1 MTTLNQLQTTAE
13 ALTQHVVDNAFQTYR
28 ELCIYRSAAL
38 HKAASKF
45 EAFNMT
51 AEAEALT
58 QLSEHV
64 FVEDTTDEELEA
76 AFATINQVDGS
87 IGRNFD
93 TDTLVPAALW
103 GRLVIEA
110 GEAVLAFAD
119 EDESKIA
126 RLDGNFIVSTLQQI
140 EDAVFA

>member
-1 MTTLNQLQTTAE
+1 MTTLNQLQQTAE
-13 ALTQHVVDNAFQTYR
+13 ALTQHVVETAFATHR
-28 ELCIYRSAAL
+28 ELCIYRAAAL
-38 HKAASKF
+38 YRAATKF

-76 AFATINQVDGS
+76 AFDAVNQLDGS

-103 GRLVIEA
+103 MRLVTEA
-110 GEAVLAFAD
+110 GEAVLSFSND
-119 EDESKIA
+119 HESKIA
-126 RLDGNFIVSTLQQI
+126 RIDGNFIVSTIQQI